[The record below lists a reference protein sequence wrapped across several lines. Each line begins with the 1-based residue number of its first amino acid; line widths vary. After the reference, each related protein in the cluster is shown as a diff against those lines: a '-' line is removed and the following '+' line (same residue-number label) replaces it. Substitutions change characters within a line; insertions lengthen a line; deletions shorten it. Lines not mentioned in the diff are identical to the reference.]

1 MDHLIEDHTIRA
13 TINIHHLIEI
23 IITLHLLNIVD
34 IRGITDI
41 GIIRGG
47 LLRIMT
53 EILDMRLLM
62 VHLHH
67 NTIEQVLTHHPLLL
81 IMLTQE
87 KMVAIM
93 QEKIHIITEDFLE
106 VRRHVIMTIVV
117 DTLLILLEAQVTTFI
132 GTTHRIRLLI
142 RDQWVV
148 PVAEAM
154 VAEHIH
160 QTVINTVISARNLHL
175 TTRDK
180 EQTSIILSM
189 LPLLSIPTLSNINTM
204 IDI

>member
-1 MDHLIEDHTIRA
+1 MLI
-13 TINIHHLIEI
+13 
-23 IITLHLLNIVD
+23 
-34 IRGITDI
+34 
-41 GIIRGG
+41 
-47 LLRIMT
+47 
-53 EILDMRLLM
+53 
-62 VHLHH
+62 
-67 NTIEQVLTHHPLLL
+67 
-81 IMLTQE
+81 QE

-148 PVAEAM
+148 LVAEVM